1 MWRQQFSM
9 ARALVHEDIIVELVT
24 KKGMKICIHGS
35 GLRKCMES
43 SSRKFKQRLSG
54 SCGDGTR
61 TWRM

>member
-24 KKGMKICIHGS
+24 KIGMKICIHGS

-54 SCGDGTR
+54 S
-61 TWRM
+61 